1 MARTPRI
8 VYEYQR
14 IYRPGLTIAEA
25 ARQLG
30 CTERTISRARA
41 QLGLSD
47 KVAYRPVDAA
57 RLERARRLLEDG
69 ASLLDV
75 ERSTGLTHKTL
86 RRHFPDHHGWT
97 AHERGV
103 YARQLDKLRKL

>member
-8 VYEYQR
+8 VYEYQH

-25 ARQLG
+25 ARKLG
-30 CTERTISRARA
+30 CAERTISRARA
-41 QLGLSD
+41 QLGLAD
-47 KVAYRPVDAA
+47 KVTHRPADPA
-57 RLERARRLLEDG
+57 RLERARQLLEEG

-75 ERSTGLTHKTL
+75 ERTTGLTHKTL
-86 RRHFPDHHGWT
+86 RRHFPEHHGWT

-103 YARQLDKLRKL
+103 YARQLDKLKKL